1 MDLRNVA
8 NQLEER
14 RKRLGLSCAAVAH
27 RAGLG
32 LRTVQRALSVAAI
45 VPEFSTL
52 NAIAQAMGAS
62 VQVELKGPDV
72 EQLKEQQAQRK
83 ARQLVSLTQGTSAL
97 EAQGISKRDLARM
110 TKQTARQLLA
120 GPTRKL
126 WAT

>member
-1 MDLRNVA
+1 MDLHNVA

-32 LRTVQRALSVAAI
+32 LRTVQRALSVDAI
-45 VPEFSTL
+45 IPEFSTL
-52 NAIAQAMGAS
+52 NAIAQAMGAW

>member
-14 RKRLGLSCAAVAH
+14 RKQLGLSCAAVAH

-32 LRTVQRALSVAAI
+32 LRTVQRALSADAI

-62 VQVELKGPDV
+62 VEVELKGPDV

-83 ARQLVSLTQGTSAL
+83 ARQLVSLMQGTSAL
-97 EAQGISKRDLARM
+97 EAQGISKRDLARV
-110 TKQTARQLLA
+110 TKQTARKLLA
-120 GPTRKL
+120 GSTRKL